1 MRVLAVIVMGLAL
14 AACGEKAQV
23 AGVAKKT
30 DAKPWE
36 GVVPA
41 DGAHSA
47 SDWKAGDR
55 KAWEEHMRARAQGQN
70 EYSRS
75 APVAANPS

>member
-1 MRVLAVIVMGLAL
+1 MRILAVLVMGLAL
-14 AACGEKAQV
+14 GACGEKAQV

-36 GVVPA
+36 GVVNGN
-41 DGAHSA
+41 GAA
-47 SDWKAGDR
+47 SDWKPGDQ